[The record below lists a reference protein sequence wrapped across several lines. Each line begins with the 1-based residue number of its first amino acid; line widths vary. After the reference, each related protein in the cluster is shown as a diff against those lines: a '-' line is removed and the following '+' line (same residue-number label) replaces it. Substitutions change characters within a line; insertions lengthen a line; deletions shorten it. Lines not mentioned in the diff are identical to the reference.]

1 MMPTLGSMLVW
12 INGTISPPE
21 EARISV
27 FDRGFMYGDAVYE
40 LVRFFGGE
48 GFGLDLHVE
57 RLRSNLARTG
67 IGGFDADLYPAIA
80 EELLDGLGD
89 GDATVYLQVT
99 RGVQMPRRHLPA
111 DDLTPTV
118 VAVASLAKSLED
130 LERPAG
136 VTVAIHPDLR
146 RVHCDVKATSL
157 LENVL
162 ATMSASESGAQ
173 EPILE
178 VGGQLTEGA
187 SSSIFLVDR
196 GSLRTPRL
204 DEPRPIL
211 PGISR
216 RLVVEVAEELGI
228 ECREEA
234 VTAQELREAG
244 EAFLTSS
251 SRVLAPVTRV
261 DGTEIGSGTAGEV
274 TLRIHR
280 ALVERI
286 RGMSAL
292 HSGA

>member
-12 INGTISPPE
+12 TNGTISPPE

-67 IGGFDADLYPAIA
+67 IEGFDPDRYPRIA
-80 EELLDGLGD
+80 GELLEGLGS

-111 DDLTPTV
+111 NDLTPTV
-118 VAVASLAKSLED
+118 VAVASVAKSLED

-136 VTVAIHPDLR
+136 VAVSIHPDLR

-162 ATMSASESGAQ
+162 ATMSANESGAQ

-234 VTAQELREAG
+234 VTARELREAG
-244 EAFLTSS
+244 EAFLTSR

-261 DGTEIGSGTAGEV
+261 DGAEIGSGIAGEV